1 MTWER
6 QGDGA
11 KPCPLF
17 IVIRHN
23 EGKVGQSGLRIDDSE
38 CVGECWKLGRAK
50 RVRFGGR
57 TIGYSDI
64 KEKSAQKV
72 FAIPGNDYAPG
83 AGGVSRQRRKRL
95 RW

>member
-6 QGDGA
+6 QGDVA
-11 KPCPLF
+11 KPLPLVS
-17 IVIRHN
+17 VILHN

-38 CVGECWKLGRAK
+38 CVGECWKQGRAK

-64 KEKSAQKV
+64 KEKSAQRV
-72 FAIPGNDYAPG
+72 FAIPGNGYAAG

-95 RW
+95 SW